1 MRADLQRFF
10 GLNIDDMGT
19 GFSALHAAECLAHRP
34 SGSALDAAIEQRP
47 VADGSELLLWMLMRR
62 LTPGLP
68 EWPWEKP
75 DAGLPQFGSVPVDRY
90 EEWRQSRIRREN
102 GD

>member
-10 GLNIDDMGT
+10 GLNIDEMGIR
-19 GFSALHAAECLAHRP
+19 FSALHAAECLAYMP
-34 SGSALDAAIEQRP
+34 SGSALEAAEAKQPI
-47 VADGSELLLWMLMRR
+47 ADPSDLLLWMICRR
-62 LTPGLP
+62 FIPGLP
-68 EWPWEKP
+68 KWPWEEP
-75 DAGLPQFGSVPVDRY
+75 ETGLPDFGSVPVDQY